1 MFRNSTKSSVV
12 RRALVVVASLAVLA
26 ITRTAGAV
34 EFDDQSAKAFFGLH
48 GCNACHAPVEFRI
61 GPPYQAV
68 GVRWSNDPE
77 GRVQI
82 LAAKIRYGGAGAWGM
97 VPMISN
103 PKITPEE
110 AEAISRW
117 ILAQRPGQGA
127 EKGTSGPTK

>member
-1 MFRNSTKSSVV
+1 MRTRSMRKLVFVAFA
-12 RRALVVVASLAVLA
+12 ALATSLPAA
-26 ITRTAGAV
+26 AV
-34 EFDDQSAKAFFGLH
+34 EFDAQTAKAFFGLH
-48 GCNACHAPVEFRI
+48 GCNSCHAASEYRI
-61 GPPYQAV
+61 GPPYEAV
-68 GVRWSNDPE
+68 GVRWAGQPE

-117 ILAQRPGQGA
+117 ILAQRPVQPA
-127 EKGTSGPTK
+127 ASAAAKAKKE